1 MSNLKKEFLGQ
12 ITFSKILNKM
22 IEINEANEYT
32 LLVEGREDLFNVT
45 NKKPLKE
52 VKTEAPTDKPKRRK
66 RSENKS

>member
-52 VKTEAPTDKPKRRK
+52 VKTEPTSDKPKRRK